1 MSPQSRFRVT
11 PMQRLAT
18 GSRTATLSR
27 DHPEDVLYWEHKL
40 SQAQL
45 KKDEQHPLS
54 DGGLWI
60 G

>member
-1 MSPQSRFRVT
+1 
-11 PMQRLAT
+11 MQRLAT